1 MHPNGPPN
9 DTKSHL
15 LQALLGGLGAVNPLA
30 GNVGWGAAEMW
41 QRNAARPPSSGRGD
55 DRKIDDFLRKL
66 PDKQK

>member
-1 MHPNGPPN
+1 MHPNGPQN

-30 GNVGWGAAEMW
+30 GNVGWGATEMW
-41 QRNAARPPSSGRGD
+41 QQKATRPPSSGRGD

-66 PDKQK
+66 PDKK

>member
-1 MHPNGPPN
+1 MHPTGPQPEI
-9 DTKSHL
+9 KSHL

-30 GNVGWGAAEMW
+30 GSVGWGANEMW

-66 PDKQK
+66 PDKK